1 MRFPQK
7 TMLIYVS
14 RDQWKRDQGT
24 QRCVGTQRYQVG
36 EEKGGGVEEEEE
48 VRVETTRQPGRSLL
62 LEWGR
67 KEKEERWGGALYK
80 KLEG

>member
-1 MRFPQK
+1 M
-7 TMLIYVS
+7 
-14 RDQWKRDQGT
+14 
-24 QRCVGTQRYQVG
+24 
-36 EEKGGGVEEEEE
+36 